1 MSYEINGTVQT
12 LSALVASSAETLH
25 QVHGSLAVGRDPYEA
40 IPAALGV
47 GLLGDLGPAI
57 VFIGGTIDAPCM
69 ARVCP
74 ADATADLTRAKDAL
88 GRAAWYIKQA
98 KVALD
103 GGNQPDSLSRAT
115 THDAGGRLAGYLQG
129 PAGAG
134 DLRDAAISVSALVVS
149 SAESLYR
156 VQHGLNAQ
164 GPGRPVAHLRT
175 AGDLLDNLGQ
185 ALGHISVVVY
195 RSASPDVCLAAAR
208 PHLRLAVENIK
219 FASGSSKVARTKAD
233 AGVQP
238 GLPSCDYPF
247 TVTTGA
253 AALAGAP
260 RRTAGHASRAAARR
274 TP

>member
-25 QVHGSLAVGRDPYEA
+25 QVHRGLTVGRDPYEA
-40 IPAALGV
+40 IPAALGA
-47 GLLGDLGPAI
+47 GLLGNLGPAI
-57 VFIGGTIDAPCM
+57 GFIGRTIDAPCM

-98 KVALD
+98 TLALD
-103 GGNQPDSLSRAT
+103 GENQPDPLSRVT
-115 THDAGGRLAGYLQG
+115 THDAAERLAGDLQG

-134 DLRDAAISVSALVVS
+134 DINDTAMSVSALVMS

-156 VQHGLNAQ
+156 VQHGLNTQ
-164 GPGRPVAHLRT
+164 GPGRPVAHLLT

-219 FASGSSKVARTKAD
+219 FASGSSKVARAKAV

-238 GLPSCDYPF
+238 GLPSCDFPF
-247 TVTTGA
+247 TVPAGA
-253 AALAGAP
+253 AALADAP
-260 RRTAGHASRAAARR
+260 RRTAGHASRAAVRR